1 MKPVKIITDSCSDL
15 TGELLEK
22 YNIDYAKMRYTYG
35 GTEKEAILTWSE
47 EAIHELYNVMRGAC
61 RNVAL
66 TCAYAVFYDSNVKLC

>member
-47 EAIHELYNVMRGAC
+47 E
-61 RNVAL
+61 
-66 TCAYAVFYDSNVKLC
+66 